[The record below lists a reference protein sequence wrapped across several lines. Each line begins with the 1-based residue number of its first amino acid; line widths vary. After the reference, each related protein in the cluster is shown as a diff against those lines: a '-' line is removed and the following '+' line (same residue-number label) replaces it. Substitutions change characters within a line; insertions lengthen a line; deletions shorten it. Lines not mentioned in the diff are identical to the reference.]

1 MGQTLASALPIG
13 IVPGKNYMLIIH
25 HFPYSTN
32 FSFRDN
38 PVCSEYGYC
47 QCASYRCSKTPFLV
61 MHKTCHPGQGK
72 KLAGRTAAVVVVVV
86 VVVEAG
92 EVEGATKEVETTCAF
107 RLMISFYE
115 V

>member
-1 MGQTLASALPIG
+1 
-13 IVPGKNYMLIIH
+13 
-25 HFPYSTN
+25 
-32 FSFRDN
+32 
-38 PVCSEYGYC
+38 
-47 QCASYRCSKTPFLV
+47 

-72 KLAGRTAAVVVVVV
+72 KLAGRTAAAVVVVV

-92 EVEGATKEVETTCAF
+92 EVEGATKEVELETTCAF